1 MQINDRKRLIELLT
15 AAKKEVVDAK
25 AEVLHCK
32 SNRANGHV
40 VLDGQ
45 YYTFSDKKVITSKV

>member
-15 AAKKEVVDAK
+15 AAKKEIAEAK
-25 AEVLHCK
+25 AEVGHCK

-40 VLDGQ
+40 VLDGE
-45 YYTFSDKKVITSKV
+45 YYTFSSKKVITSKV